1 MKLGVVHYNFP
12 GSLEYF
18 LDYVAHT
25 GFEYVELQ
33 AEDLWEKG
41 QSYEKALETAKQ
53 VGAMLDGR
61 GIKASAIAAQNDF
74 LVTGREE
81 MDFQIERIKQVCR
94 LAEIAGTRTLRVD
107 GGWPKDGVDEAQW
120 MDLMIEGFSRC
131 REFIEEENFR
141 FALDNHGLVTNDAD
155 RQIALFK
162 AVGSKNMGA
171 NLDTMNYRWAG
182 HSLEV
187 VNQFYEKIAPWVL
200 HVHMKDGRN
209 CLADYEGTAL
219 GEGEIDLK
227 WAIECLKKADY
238 QGVWCVEYEGTTD
251 SAEGY
256 RKGLEWLKE
265 HLPGAWS

>member
-1 MKLGVVHYNFP
+1 MKLGLVHYNFP
-12 GSLEYF
+12 GSLEDF
-18 LDYVAHT
+18 LDYAART
-25 GFEYVELQ
+25 GFEYVELV
-33 AEDLWEKG
+33 AKDLWEKG
-41 QSYEKALETAKQ
+41 QSYEQALDTAKQ
-53 VGAMLDGR
+53 VRAMLDER
-61 GIKASAIAAQNDF
+61 GLKASALSGQNDF
-74 LVTGREE
+74 LVTGKEA
-81 MDFQIERIKQVCR
+81 MDFQVERLKQVCR
-94 LAEIAGTRTLRVD
+94 LAEIIGTRILRVD

-131 REFIEEENFR
+131 RGFIEAEDFH
-141 FALDNHGLVTNDAD
+141 FALDNHGLVTNDAE
-155 RQIALFK
+155 RQLALFS

-227 WAIECLKKADY
+227 WAVQGLTKADY
-238 QGVWCVEYEGTTD
+238 QGAWCVEYEGKTD
-251 SAEGY
+251 PAEGY
-256 RKGLEWLKE
+256 RKGLEWLRQ
-265 HLPGAWS
+265 HLPRA

>member
-1 MKLGVVHYNFP
+1 MKLGLVHYNFP
-12 GSLEYF
+12 GSLEDF
-18 LDYVAHT
+18 LDYAART
-25 GFEYVELQ
+25 GFEYVELV
-33 AEDLWEKG
+33 AKYLWEKG
-41 QSYEKALETAKQ
+41 QSYEQALDTAKQ
-53 VGAMLDGR
+53 VRAMLDER
-61 GIKASAIAAQNDF
+61 GLKASALSGQNDF
-74 LVTGREE
+74 LVTGKEA
-81 MDFQIERIKQVCR
+81 MDFQVERLKQVCR
-94 LAEIAGTRTLRVD
+94 LAEIIGTRILRVD

-131 REFIEEENFR
+131 RGFIEAEDFH
-141 FALDNHGLVTNDAD
+141 FALDNHGLVTNDAE
-155 RQIALFK
+155 RQLALFS

-227 WAIECLKKADY
+227 WAVQCLTKADY
-238 QGVWCVEYEGTTD
+238 QGAWCVEYEGKTD
-251 SAEGY
+251 PAEGY
-256 RKGLEWLKE
+256 RKGLEWLRQ
-265 HLPGAWS
+265 HLPRA